1 MLSKRMAYGL
11 LMGSVLGIV
20 CILGANLRSPEPLAA
35 WYLFAFWLNRFLM
48 GFVIAFLPPNPSL
61 VKKIIRGVL
70 VGLFISFTFYS
81 ATNYQDLP
89 GFIVGGLYGVIIET
103 FLHCVL
109 KEKKPVSK

>member
-1 MLSKRMAYGL
+1 MLLKRMAYGL
-11 LMGSVLGIV
+11 ILGSVLGIV

-48 GFVIAFLPPNPSL
+48 GFVIALLPLNPSL
-61 VKKIIRGVL
+61 LKKIGRGLL

-89 GFIVGGLYGVIIET
+89 GFVVGGLYGVIIET
-103 FLHCVL
+103 VLHYGLKGPKTVL
-109 KEKKPVSK
+109 